1 MLPPRSE
8 GRPIGKRAGAASAPL
23 FPELEA
29 PEELRVAPTDTP
41 VRFRFVDLFAG
52 IGGIRLGLE
61 SAGGECVFTVEFDKW
76 AMKTYS
82 ANHVEF
88 DENGELIEE
97 APTDIYEVDPAGIPP
112 YHVLAAGFPCQPF
125 SIAGVS
131 KNLSLG
137 RQHGFDHAKSGNLF
151 NEIVRL
157 IDDAPSPPPVL
168 FLENV
173 KHLRHHDKGRTFTV
187 IMNTLK
193 DRGYHATSKVI
204 DAKPW
209 VPQHRERTFIVGL
222 HSSVY
227 GEQEFAFPDEADYPP
242 KPWPTMDRV
251 LERGR
256 VDPKYTLSDHLWQY
270 LQDYADKHRAAGNG
284 FGYGLVSRKSVS
296 RTISARYHKDGSE
309 ILVEQ
314 KGKNPRR
321 LTPTECARL
330 MGYPPN
336 FQLPKDVSDTQLYRQ
351 FGNSVVVPVIEFLA
365 KSLAK
370 QIEFAPLPEHADREG
385 EQSGSDALAGT
396 EPA

>member
-1 MLPPRSE
+1 MT
-8 GRPIGKRAGAASAPL
+8 GG
-23 FPELEA
+23 F
-29 PEELRVAPTDTP
+29 EEPSP
-41 VRFRFVDLFAG
+41 RFRFIDLFAG

-61 SAGGECVFTVEFDKW
+61 SAGGSCVFTVEFDKW

-82 ANHVEF
+82 ANHG
-88 DENGELIEE
+88 DIDDNGDLIQQG
-97 APTDIYEVDPAGIPP
+97 PTDIYEVDPKSTPA

-157 IDDAPSPPPVL
+157 IDDAPLPPPVL

-173 KHLRHHDKGRTFTV
+173 KHLRHHDKGRTFAV
-187 IMNTLK
+187 IMNTLR
-193 DRGYHATSKVI
+193 DRGYNVTSRVI

-209 VPQHRERTFIVGL
+209 VPQHRERTFIIGL
-222 HSSVY
+222 RRDVY
-227 GEQEFAFPDEADYPP
+227 GDQEFEFPLAEDYPRQ
-242 KPWPTMDRV
+242 PWPTMDRV
-251 LERGR
+251 LERGPA
-256 VDPKYTLSDHLWQY
+256 DPKYTLTDHLWEY
-270 LQDYADKHRAAGNG
+270 LQEYAKKHKAAGNG
-284 FGYGLVSRKSVS
+284 FGYGLVTRRSVS

-309 ILVEQ
+309 ILVSQ

-321 LTPTECARL
+321 LTPSECARL

-365 KSLAK
+365 KVLAK
-370 QIEFAPLPEHADREG
+370 QVEFAPLPELPE
-385 EQSGSDALAGT
+385 
-396 EPA
+396 